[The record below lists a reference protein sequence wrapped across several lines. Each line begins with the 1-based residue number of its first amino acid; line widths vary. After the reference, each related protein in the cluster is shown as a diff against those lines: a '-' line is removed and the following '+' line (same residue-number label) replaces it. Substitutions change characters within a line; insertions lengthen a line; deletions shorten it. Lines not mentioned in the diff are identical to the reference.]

1 MLDSNRAILTLN
13 WLKTKL
19 IKRENAILL
28 DDHCSCSFEVIQ
40 NFIAS
45 VDQPLKTP
53 VIYYKA
59 FPEESAVQFFKT
71 LSEELASKL
80 GFPELNSHQSLC
92 QIIEVAALKMVI
104 IDQSYLHPLDTLENI
119 IDFFG
124 SCYVCLILVGSHEKL
139 KIAQILSH
147 PVVSQ
152 WEQFTVCE
160 QYKSLP
166 KFC

>member
-1 MLDSNRAILTLN
+1 MLDSNRAIRTLN

-19 IKRENAILL
+19 IKRDNAILI
-28 DDHCSCSFEVIQ
+28 DDPCTCSFEAIQ

-45 VDQPLKTP
+45 VDHPLKTP
-53 VIYYKA
+53 VIYYEA
-59 FPEESAVQFFKT
+59 FPEESAAEFFKT

-80 GFPELNSHQSLC
+80 GSPELNSHQPLE
-92 QIIEVAALKMVI
+92 QIIKVAALKMVI

-119 IDFFG
+119 IDFFT
-124 SCYVCLILVGSHEKL
+124 SCYVCLILVGSSEKL

-152 WEQFTVCE
+152 WEQFTVCD
-160 QYKSLP
+160 QYKALP

>member
-28 DDHCSCSFEVIQ
+28 DENCFCSFEVIQ

-45 VDQPLKTP
+45 VDHPLKTP
-53 VIYYKA
+53 VIYYEA
-59 FPEESAVQFFKT
+59 FPEESAAQFFKT
-71 LSEELASKL
+71 LSEELTSKL
-80 GFPELNSHQSLC
+80 GSPELNFHQSLD

-104 IDQSYLHPLDTLENI
+104 IDQSYLHPLDTLEKLL
-119 IDFFG
+119 DFFA
-124 SCYVCLILVGSHEKL
+124 SCYVCLILVGSREKL
-139 KIAQILSH
+139 KIAQILTH

-152 WEQFTVCE
+152 WEQFTVCD

-166 KFC
+166 KLC